1 MPLTI
6 PPFNQYQS
14 PIVPLRGLWNAAPV
28 EGDKFITAEIDW
40 LVTTTQ
46 QAVQFAVSANSPVS
60 FSQIAAIGAD
70 NSRCGSDV
78 QFVFSDSGFTL
89 AVPAHEQ
96 VVAPVF
102 TNGLMFYVIASGA
115 VLGDI
120 TAFCVLN
127 SMPPTISLAPSS
139 AQNHAGVIGLQLATG
154 TTPIIAP
161 PTTGTLNTLSLTI
174 SVAEGAAAGGAQLQ
188 LVDGTGRLVWV
199 TVIDTAAGET
209 QNYPVNLS
217 GLSLRFVDGLS
228 LQILNST
235 LAGSIVVNVYYSTP

>member
-14 PIVPLRGLWNAAPV
+14 PIVPLRGLWNAAPQ

-46 QAVQFAVSANSPVS
+46 QAVQFAVSANSPVA
-60 FSQIAAIGAD
+60 FSQIAAIAAD
-70 NSRCGSDV
+70 NSRCGADV

-102 TNGLMFYVIASGA
+102 TNGLMFYVIANDA
-115 VLGDI
+115 VEGDT

-127 SMPPTISLAPSS
+127 SMPPTISLSPSS
-139 AQNHAGVIGLQLATG
+139 AQNHVSLTEANLNNGSTN
-154 TTPIIAP
+154 IIP
-161 PTTGTLNTLSLTI
+161 PPQAGTLNTLSITVYVETTTPGDL
-174 SVAEGAAAGGAQLQ
+174 AQIA
-188 LVDGTGRLVWV
+188 LVDGTGRSLW
-199 TVIDTAAGET
+199 TQVIVASDAA
-209 QNYPVNLS
+209 QNRTFDLS
-217 GLSLRFVDGLS
+217 GLSLRFNDGVS
-228 LQILNST
+228 VVISEST
-235 LAGSIVVNVYYSTP
+235 LGGGLTANVYYSTP